1 MNDLI
6 PSETV
11 KAEASEFVENAIGV
25 FMKDPLAAKNTVE
38 QLLRLPSTIRDGI
51 YWENFLQ
58 YLLHVYE
65 YDEATGRFSE
75 NLGQKL
81 AEMLAEETPNE
92 DAGYPGDRD
101 RLRENAKRLVKLI
114 DDAGT
119 MQKAVYYA
127 NLTRAVLHKLI
138 SRDKFFKLCN
148 CVRSLTEEDLLFLT
162 SDIQKTGTNT
172 IKDDRDNLDDFRA
185 VGLLMEVEEGFS
197 YTRRAFELLKYGL
210 KYEESI
216 VIPENIQSRMKAGT
230 ISNGEIDNIF
240 HAEGHALRIGK
251 D

>member
-1 MNDLI
+1 MNELI
-6 PSETV
+6 SSETI
-11 KAEASEFVENAIGV
+11 KAETSELVENAIGV
-25 FMKDPLAAKNTVE
+25 FMKDPLSAKNAIV
-38 QLLRLPSTIRDGI
+38 QLLHLPSTIRDGI
-51 YWENFLQ
+51 FWENFLQ

-65 YDEATGRFSE
+65 YDEATGHFSE
-75 NLGQKL
+75 DLGRKL

-92 DAGYPGDRD
+92 DANYQGDKN

-119 MQKAVYYA
+119 TQKAVYYA
-127 NLTRAVLHKLI
+127 NITRAALNKFI

-148 CVRSLTEEDLLFLT
+148 CVRNLTEEDLLFFT
-162 SDIQKTGTNT
+162 SDIQKTGTDT

-197 YTRRAFELLKYGL
+197 YTRRAFELLKFGL

-216 VIPENIQSRMKAGT
+216 VIPESIQSRMTVGT
-230 ISNGEIDNIF
+230 ISRGEIDKMF
-240 HAEGHALRIGK
+240 HVEGHALRIGK